1 MTQSLPGYYAKI
13 GGDNPRDAAHAL
25 MGKFGTH
32 VFLTNSCAESNEYAS
47 RVIGKRVTRRSNY
60 SAGSSQ
66 SINFGMSAGNSE
78 NWGSSSNFGSSH
90 GGQHFSA
97 NSSSGSSSGSGNNWG
112 ENRGRGTSET
122 ESRGYSEG
130 MEFAIESGD
139 FARNFMTGGPENR
152 NIVSGIW
159 FQSGR
164 KFRASGTNFMEVR
177 FRQ

>member
-1 MTQSLPGYYAKI
+1 
-13 GGDNPRDAAHAL
+13 

-47 RVIGKRVTRRSNY
+47 RVCGKVVTRRGNY
-60 SAGSSQ
+60 SAGLSQ
-66 SINFGMSAGNSE
+66 STNFGMSAGNNE
-78 NWGSSSNFGSSH
+78 NNGSSSSFGSSH
-90 GGQHFSA
+90 GQGYSL
-97 NSSSGSSSGSGNNWG
+97 NSSSGSTTGSGNNWG

-139 FARNFMTGGPENR
+139 FARNFLTGGPENG
-152 NIVSGIW
+152 NIVTGIW

-164 KFRASGTNFMEVR
+164 RFRASGTNFMQVR